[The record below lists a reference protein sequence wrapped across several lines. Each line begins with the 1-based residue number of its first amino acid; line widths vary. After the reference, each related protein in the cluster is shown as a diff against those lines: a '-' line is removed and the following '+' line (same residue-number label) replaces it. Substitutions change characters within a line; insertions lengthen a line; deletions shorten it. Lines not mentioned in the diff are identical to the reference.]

1 MKIAP
6 NTLFVVCLSSGN
18 RINTNFFDSVVDDG
32 VGKKSKSA
40 KLKTIGNT
48 NE

>member
-40 KLKTIGNT
+40 KLKTVGNT
-48 NE
+48 ND

>member
-40 KLKTIGNT
+40 KLNTIGNT
-48 NE
+48 NK